1 MSQLAQGV
9 ATSAAGPA
17 DPVLAKLRARYE
29 RLRSD
34 GIPTRPFAVRLEN
47 GTCHPVDD
55 EAPAAFTVHLASSR
69 GRRALASLD
78 ELSIAEAY
86 MRGDLDIEGEMLAAL
101 RFRPMLSDRR
111 PLHYLWQTYVQPL
124 IFGQVS
130 QDKKWISSHYDL
142 DASFFELW
150 LDPEIRA
157 YSHGHFAS
165 DDESLEAGM
174 VRKFQYAFDATRM
187 EPGWRVLDIGGG
199 WGSFLQ
205 FAGEK
210 GVHVTSLTISKASE
224 EYMNRLIE
232 EKGYPGRAIREHLLA
247 FESHEK
253 FDAIVNLGVTEHLP
267 DYRRTLAQYQRLLK
281 PGRRIYLDAYSGG
294 RHGMPSFISKWIF
307 EGNTSPLNLERY
319 VRELGRT
326 PFELL
331 EITND
336 RHNYFLSC
344 KKWAEN
350 LEAVRGEVVRRWG
363 EHLYRRFRLYL
374 WAAANS
380 FDTGTLEAH
389 RMVLE
394 LPERVRE

>member
-1 MSQLAQGV
+1 MSHLAQGV
-9 ATSAAGPA
+9 AAPTSHSA
-17 DPVLAKLRARYE
+17 DPLLATLRERHE
-29 RLRSD
+29 RLQSQ
-34 GIPTRPFAVRLEN
+34 GKPTRPFALRVED
-47 GTCHPVDD
+47 GTLYTIGDGS
-55 EAPAAFTVHLASSR
+55 AAFTVALASSA

-86 MRGDLDIEGEMLAAL
+86 MRGELDIEGEMLAAL

-111 PLHYLWQTYVQPL
+111 PLHYLWQTYLQPL

-130 QDKKWISSHYDL
+130 RDEKWIASHYDI
-142 DASFFELW
+142 DAEFFELW
-150 LDPEIRA
+150 LDSEIRA
-157 YSHGHFAS
+157 YSHGHFLS

-174 VRKFQYAFDATRM
+174 LRKFQYAFDATRM
-187 EPGWRVLDIGGG
+187 QPGWRVLDIGGG

-205 FAGEK
+205 FAGER

-224 EYMNRLIE
+224 RYMNRLIAE
-232 EKGYPGRAIREHLLA
+232 RGYPGRAVRQHLLA
-247 FESHEK
+247 FEPEEP

-267 DYRRTLAQYQRLLK
+267 DYRGTLAQYGRLLK
-281 PGRRIYLDAYSGG
+281 PGRRIYLDAYSGD
-294 RHGMPSFISKWIF
+294 RHSMPSFISKWVF

-319 VRELGRT
+319 VRELART
-326 PFELL
+326 PFELM

-344 KKWAEN
+344 EKWAQN
-350 LEAVRGEVVRRWG
+350 LEAVRDEVVTRWG
-363 EHLYRRFRLYL
+363 DFLYRRFRLYL

-380 FDTGTLEAH
+380 FRTGSLEAH

-394 LPERVRE
+394 LPEAKA